1 MIRRLSPAK
10 VNLVLRVLGKRKDGY
25 HEIASLMQ
33 AVSLYD
39 ELIFYPQK
47 AEGIILR
54 CPGSELPEDERNL
67 VYRAARAF
75 FSRSGVAGGVEIELR
90 KRIPMAAGLGG
101 GSSNAAI
108 TLSTLNEICGSPL
121 TRDILS
127 GLAAS
132 LGADV
137 PFFLFENRAWAF
149 GIGERLEPAD
159 PLPSFDLVL
168 LHPPLEV
175 PTGPV
180 YQGLNLGLTN
190 GPINYSIPRFYTICD
205 VAQGLWNDLESV
217 TLKRHPEL
225 QELKN
230 LLLRKG
236 ALGTLMSGSGPTV
249 FGIFERGE
257 DARRAA
263 AALTGSGKWGVYTAR
278 SL

>member
-10 VNLVLRVLGKRKDGY
+10 VNLVLRVLGKRSDGY

-33 AVSLYD
+33 AISLYD
-39 ELIFYPQK
+39 ELIFHQKPQ
-47 AEGIILR
+47 GITLH
-54 CPGSELPEDERNL
+54 CPGSGLPEDERNL

-75 FSRSGVAGGVEIELR
+75 FSRSCIPGGVEIELR
-90 KRIPMAAGLGG
+90 KQIPMAAGLGG

-108 TLSTLNEICGSPL
+108 ALSTLNEIYGFPL
-121 TRDILS
+121 STDELIR
-127 GLAAS
+127 LAAS

-137 PFFLFENRAWAF
+137 PFFLSGSQAWAF

-180 YQGLNLGLTN
+180 YKGLNLALTN
-190 GPINYSIPRFYTICD
+190 GLIHYSIPRFYTICD
-205 VAQGLWNDLESV
+205 LAQGLRNDLESV

-236 ALGTLMSGSGPTV
+236 ALGALMSGSGPSV
-249 FGIFERGE
+249 FGVFEKGE

-263 AALTGSGKWGVYTAR
+263 AALTGSGKWDVYTVR